1 MGRQGVVSIS
11 RLIYDEGSEKQEEVM
26 RHPRNT
32 LIKML
37 AAAVLASTAWTAAA
51 QVSEDIVQ
59 EFSEAN
65 ETLRLLLISNE
76 QLASQI
82 ERQQELL
89 ATMEEHIEYAS
100 LLANEEESPLI
111 PLMEEM
117 VSSLESFI
125 ETDFPFEIEERRE
138 QVTIARGLVNNN
150 EASIRQK
157 FALLLEII
165 RAEAEYAST
174 LDAYEDEVIDF
185 NGSELEVN
193 IVRVGRVAL
202 AFQSVDR
209 TVTGYW
215 DKNASQWVEGDPG
228 DYRTAIDR
236 AYRVASSELAAE
248 MLNLPIH
255 APETVQ

>member
-1 MGRQGVVSIS
+1 
-11 RLIYDEGSEKQEEVM
+11 M

-32 LIKML
+32 LIKMF
-37 AAAVLASTAWTAAA
+37 AAAVLASTAWTAVA
-51 QVSEDIVQ
+51 QDDIVQ

-65 ETLRLLLISNE
+65 ESLRLLLISNE
-76 QLASQI
+76 HLSDQVERQETLLASMEEQI
-82 ERQQELL
+82 EAAAQ
-89 ATMEEHIEYAS
+89 
-100 LLANEEESPLI
+100 LANEEESPLI

-117 VSSLESFI
+117 ISSLESFI
-125 ETDFPFEIEERRE
+125 ETDFPFELEDRRE
-138 QVTIARGLVNNN
+138 EITNARNLVDN
-150 EASIRQK
+150 EDASIQQK
-157 FALLLEII
+157 FNRLLDVY
-165 RAEAEYAST
+165 RAEVEYAST
-174 LDAYEDEVIDF
+174 LDAYEEEVIDF

-202 AFQSVDR
+202 AFQSLDR

-215 DKNASQWVEGDPG
+215 DKNARQWVEGDPG

-255 APETVQ
+255 APEQVQ